1 MGTKP
6 NYFKIGLFIL
16 IALGILLGALTIFGA
31 GVFEKDRIYFETYFD
46 NSVHGLSVGSPVEA
60 RGVRIGRVERIAF
73 VNDVYPSVME
83 NVTSSSYERYI
94 VVVVSVDTEFI
105 GQSSSIQTQDKLE
118 QLIEEGLRI
127 RFAAEILT
135 GLGYLE
141 AEFLDPNRF
150 EPLAI
155 NWTPERIYI
164 PSAPGEFNTLKDSV
178 DKILYKLEKIDVQQI
193 GLTVQELLGSLHA
206 AVADANIPG
215 LSHEAQQVLKLAE
228 TKLGALDTQK
238 ISQEAEQI
246 LFGLNA
252 AIQDADVPGL
262 SQQAKLL
269 LEGVERS
276 VDNLNHLLA
285 QPDSAQRF
293 SSLPEV
299 IAQLHTSLR
308 RIDRL
313 IAAKTPQIEQ
323 ALDDARAI
331 SENLKQLTG
340 TLSRNPSEIIFSK
353 PPPQTEHKK

>member
-16 IALGILLGALTIFGA
+16 IAFGILLGAVTIFGA
-31 GVFEKDRIYFETYFD
+31 GVFTKDKVYFETYFD

-73 VNDVYPSVME
+73 VNSAYPGLMDDPSA
-83 NVTSSSYERYI
+83 SKYARYI
-94 VVVVSVDTEFI
+94 MVVVSVASEFM
-105 GQSSSIQTQDKLE
+105 GQSSSAQARGKLE
-118 QLIEEGLRI
+118 QLIEQGLRI

-150 EPLAI
+150 EPLEI
-155 NWTPERIYI
+155 NWTPEMIYI
-164 PSAPGEFNTLKDSV
+164 PSAPGELTTLKDSV

-193 GLTVQELLGSLHA
+193 GLTVQELLSALHA
-206 AVADANIPG
+206 AVADANIPD
-215 LSHEAQQVLKLAE
+215 LSQQAQQLLKQAESKLAE
-228 TKLGALDTQK
+228 LDTQK

-246 LFGLNA
+246 LTGLNSM
-252 AIQDADVPGL
+252 IQDANVPAL
-262 SQQAKLL
+262 SQQAKVLL
-269 LEGVERS
+269 VEARTS
-276 VDNLNHLLA
+276 IGHLNRLLA
-285 QPDSAQRF
+285 QPESVQRF

-299 IAQLHTSLR
+299 IAQLHTTLR

-313 IAAKTPQIEQ
+313 MASKTPQIEQ

-331 SENLKQLTG
+331 SDNLKQLTG